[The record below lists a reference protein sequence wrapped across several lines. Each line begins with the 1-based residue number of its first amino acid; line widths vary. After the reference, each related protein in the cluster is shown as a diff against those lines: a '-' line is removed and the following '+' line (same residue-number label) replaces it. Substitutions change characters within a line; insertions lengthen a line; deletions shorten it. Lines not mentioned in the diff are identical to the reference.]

1 MHSDREPTE
10 EAHAEL
16 AAALRHARRREV
28 VDCLCESGGELP
40 LASLACQLTTGA
52 GDSLAGTVSELHD
65 YHLPALTDRGLI
77 EYDPETERVALTVDL
92 DVATTA
98 LERAE
103 SD

>member
-10 EAHAEL
+10 EVYAKL
-16 AAALRHARRREV
+16 AAALRHARRRELV
-28 VDCLCESGGELP
+28 GYLCESGGELS
-40 LASLACQLTTGA
+40 LATLACQLTPDA
-52 GDSLAGTVSELHD
+52 GGSLAETVSELHD

-77 EYDPETERVALTVDL
+77 EYDPETERVALTVAL